1 MSKYVHTHTQ
11 TLYYRED
18 TSHEKSKKRAVGK
31 TMRKSVVEMRHKSE
45 MKHEIEVPPGW
56 EMKVQ
61 PSTGKTFYVN
71 NTTKETQWVPPVVDA
86 ANAMTSSHSM
96 LPAAEGKI
104 QSCFYRA
111 QHLGPLIISSTQ
123 SLTEDSDF
131 KLRARGVQSMH
142 ALSCHN
148 WFHSPLHRPQP
159 GLFRNQNYCG
169 WA

>member
-1 MSKYVHTHTQ
+1 MRVCVSKYVHTHTQ

-45 MKHEIEVPPGW
+45 MKHETEVPPGW

-71 NTTKETQWVPPVVDA
+71 NTTKETQWEPPVVDA
-86 ANAMTSSHSM
+86 ANVMTSSHSM

-111 QHLGPLIISSTQ
+111 QHMGPLIISSTQ
-123 SLTEDSDF
+123 SLTEDSDY
-131 KLRARGVQSMH
+131 KLRACGVRSMH
-142 ALSCHN
+142 ALRCHN
-148 WFHSPLHRPQP
+148 
-159 GLFRNQNYCG
+159 
-169 WA
+169 